1 MDRLRDAILASR
13 LVEARQ
19 EAEELLDRGNL
30 VHEVLAGLYFAACH
44 HLDGPFDT
52 SSGLFVVYALERV
65 HHELRRL
72 GVLDL
77 AVRGVVT
84 FLAETPKTTNGSL
97 EWKTDVP
104 ERPLAELI
112 EQGKLA
118 DVATVLLALEDRR
131 REPLVRSQ
139 LLDWALHH
147 IGRHGNGLVYVN
159 AFLHAIE
166 RGGRTDRMLVAAQA
180 ARTLIERDRLSRDS
194 DPDESIPDRSPLP
207 GATSAGQLL
216 TALREFNAAS
226 AYAAI
231 DALCRLERH
240 DEAMT
245 VLVVRAE
252 ENAGEHFETLL
263 LADAVREVLRL
274 IPEAKR
280 RDALIVVAQRLVKR
294 ASGVPL
300 VEGLANGLGEGAK
313 PTPRERERA
322 EDTLLSALLRNHQ
335 EPALEAARTLL
346 FDEEGADRVKRR
358 IVRAAVT
365 LAVPDR
371 PHLLLGSLTLLTIAG
386 RVGWPSARASLLR
399 AVFALA
405 AEADT

>member
-19 EAEELLDRGNL
+19 EAEELLERGNL
-30 VHEVLAGLYFAACH
+30 VHEVLAGLYFSACH

-65 HHELRRL
+65 HHELARL
-72 GVLDL
+72 GVLDV

-84 FLAETPKTTNGSL
+84 FLAETPKTTNGTL
-97 EWKTDVP
+97 EWKTEVP
-104 ERPLAELI
+104 DRPLAELI
-112 EQGKLA
+112 GQGKLA
-118 DVATVLLALEDRR
+118 DVATLLLALEDRR
-131 REPLVRSQ
+131 RETVVRQQ

-147 IGRHGNGLVYVN
+147 IGRHGNGLVYAN

-166 RGGRTDRMLVAAQA
+166 RGGRTERMLVAAQA
-180 ARTLIERDRLSRDS
+180 ARTLVERDRLSNES
-194 DPDESIPDRSPLP
+194 DPDDPIPDESPLP
-207 GATSAGQLL
+207 GATSAGHLL

-231 DALCRLERH
+231 DAMCRLDRH
-240 DEAMT
+240 DEVMT

-263 LADAVREVLRL
+263 LADAVREVLKL
-274 IPEAKR
+274 VPEPKR

-294 ASGVPL
+294 APGVPL
-300 VEGLANGLGEGAK
+300 VEGLASGLGEGTK
-313 PTPRERERA
+313 PTTRERDRA
-322 EDTLLSALLRNHQ
+322 EEALHSALSRNHL

-346 FDEEGADRVKRR
+346 FDEEGADRVKRC
-358 IVRAAVT
+358 IVRAAVA

-371 PHLLLGSLTLLTIAG
+371 PHLLLGTLTLLTIAC